1 MELVDVRSESTK
13 LGPLTRY
20 NGTPFYSHVARWD
33 LTGGSHADPEVH
45 ARPGNM
51 DDMLRALNEGWVDAR
66 IDPKAEGVMI
76 DIEMGG
82 NTRFTFP
89 GAEWEDPVTPI
100 AAKQTIIKGDGSS
113 RFSELLTKGDL
124 IWRDYAR
131 EKLWYLYLYRAYAER
146 WGGEDF
152 AAQIGAAAPL
162 RVGSWNMWTTPN
174 MEHYQPSEAKH
185 QFVWD
190 LMELQTRLFTGGG
203 EILDEIGVSP
213 RFFAAYVNTTDV
225 RIDFFE
231 KWKAKFDL
239 KMRIARATSHD
250 AIPVVWPYMAAK
262 GHNDPIN
269 PKKQISWQTVRD
281 EERAKAIKAG
291 ISEELLPDP
300 GSVHIPLP
308 EDWMRKVLSHLRDL
322 GFARCAFWSAAKD
335 PWTRDLPAIA
345 VLEDFIAKGRVTRP
359 HDTLKPVAAWSMV
372 WCGARSVGSFTFE
385 YRDGGSGVTPEV
397 VAKDFELIRSI
408 LDSGK
413 EVLAD
418 HTTATVRSAKN

>member
-213 RFFAAYVNTTDV
+213 RFFAAYVSTTDV

-239 KMRIARATSHD
+239 KMRMARATSHD

-262 GHNDPIN
+262 AHKNPSDPQ
-269 PKKQISWQTVRD
+269 KTVSWQTVRD

-291 ISEELLPDP
+291 ISRRTSS
-300 GSVHIPLP
+300 GSRIGSHPFARRLDAESPFASARLGVCAVRVLERRQGSMDTGLTGNCRAGGLYREGPCHTPTQYPQARRCMVHGL
-308 EDWMRKVLSHLRDL
+308 V
-322 GFARCAFWSAAKD
+322 RCAFRW
-335 PWTRDLPAIA
+335 L
-345 VLEDFIAKGRVTRP
+345 VHL
-359 HDTLKPVAAWSMV
+359 
-372 WCGARSVGSFTFE
+372 
-385 YRDGGSGVTPEV
+385 
-397 VAKDFELIRSI
+397 
-408 LDSGK
+408 
-413 EVLAD
+413 
-418 HTTATVRSAKN
+418 